1 LIIIDTDVLIEI
13 SDKRSKKGDQIY
25 QRIISSGDN
34 VAITSI
40 TMYEALYSLMKYTK
54 PFHHLFSFHV
64 YVFSNE
70 DAQQAARLEISLEK
84 KGKKI
89 KRTDIMIASTVMNKG
104 ATLCTFDNDFQA
116 LEDYGLKII
125 RWV

>member
-1 LIIIDTDVLIEI
+1 MIIIDTDVLIEI
-13 SDKRSKKGDQIY
+13 SDKRSEKGDQIY
-25 QRIISSGDN
+25 QKIISSGDN

-40 TMYEALYSLMKYTK
+40 TMYEALYGLMKYTK

-64 YVFSNE
+64 YAFSNE

-89 KRTDIMIASTVMNKG
+89 KRTDIMIASTVINKG
-104 ATLCTFDNDFQA
+104 ATLYTFDNDFQV
-116 LEDYGLKII
+116 LEDFGLKII
-125 RWV
+125 R

>member
-25 QRIISSGDN
+25 QKILTSADD

-40 TMYEALYSLMKYTK
+40 TMYEALYGLMKYTK
-54 PFHHLFSFHV
+54 PFQHLFSFHV
-64 YVFSNE
+64 YEFSNE
-70 DAQQAARLEISLEK
+70 DAQQAARLELNLEK

-89 KRTDIMIASTVMNKG
+89 KRTDIMIASTTINNG
-104 ATLCTFDNDFQA
+104 ASLYTFDNDFQA
-116 LEDYGLKII
+116 LEDFGLRII
-125 RWV
+125 K